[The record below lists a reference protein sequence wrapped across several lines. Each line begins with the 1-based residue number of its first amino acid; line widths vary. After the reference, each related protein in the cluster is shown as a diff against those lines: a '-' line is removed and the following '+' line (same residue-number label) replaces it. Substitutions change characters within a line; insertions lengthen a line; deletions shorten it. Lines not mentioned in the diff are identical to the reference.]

1 MAAKDS
7 RIHIT
12 SSFESPRFVLVAQTY
27 QDVSRRARELAQAG
41 QFHLAAQYARMSTYL
56 AMRLSHDPRDPLN

>member
-7 RIHIT
+7 RIHI
-12 SSFESPRFVLVAQTY
+12 SSNFESPRFVLVAQTF
-27 QDVSRRARELAQAG
+27 QEVSRRARELTDAG

-56 AMRLSHDPRDPLN
+56 AQRLSHDRRDPLN